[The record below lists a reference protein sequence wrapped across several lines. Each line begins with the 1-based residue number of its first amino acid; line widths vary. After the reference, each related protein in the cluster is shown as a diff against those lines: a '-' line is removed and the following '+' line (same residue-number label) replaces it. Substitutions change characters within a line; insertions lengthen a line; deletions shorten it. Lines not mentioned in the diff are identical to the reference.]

1 MATLRESMKQGITAA
16 IAAGSAPRPP
26 SKGRGLTLAIDGRR
40 SGLRLMDDRGDLT
53 AAGDYYYEAMGV
65 APPNK
70 RFDYTQEP
78 TRKGPKIQIQLRDGT
93 PATVRTWDNVN
104 HRWRFTPVGK
114 KYYAEA

>member
-1 MATLRESMKQGITAA
+1 M
-16 IAAGSAPRPP
+16 
-26 SKGRGLTLAIDGRR
+26 LAIDGRR

-93 PATVRTWDNVN
+93 PATARTWDNVR

-114 KYYAEA
+114 SITRRLKTTTW